1 MHAMILAAGRGTRL
15 GSLGQVTPKVLLE
28 LGGEPLLARHLRY
41 LEREGVR
48 QVVLNLHHLAEQVA
62 QFVAKYTGPVA
73 VTCLEERSLLG
84 TAGGVRNALPELGS
98 DPFIVLYGDILI
110 DEPLRP
116 VVDAHSSR
124 GATATLAVHR
134 AVAVEGKGVVEI
146 AEDGRVTGFVEK
158 PRADG
163 ADQAWINSG
172 VYVLDPA
179 FVAALPLGVPLD
191 FGHDVLPRAVADGQR
206 VFAQPLSEPA
216 VDLGTAEGLELA
228 RTLVDTW

>member
-110 DEPLRP
+110 D
-116 VVDAHSSR
+116 
-124 GATATLAVHR
+124 
-134 AVAVEGKGVVEI
+134 
-146 AEDGRVTGFVEK
+146 
-158 PRADG
+158 
-163 ADQAWINSG
+163 
-172 VYVLDPA
+172 
-179 FVAALPLGVPLD
+179 
-191 FGHDVLPRAVADGQR
+191 
-206 VFAQPLSEPA
+206 
-216 VDLGTAEGLELA
+216 
-228 RTLVDTW
+228 